1 MKSVLTLFTVI
12 LVLSSACKKQE
23 TTPEFQKTFRFDIK
37 NHEVVFGL
45 KRVHFL
51 TDSVYF
57 HFATVADYNC
67 DKWRINSGVQD
78 EGHTLNMVL
87 GNIYYDGTQCVYGN
101 FPATASYRSP
111 KLAEGNYKIIVQKSG
126 TEYTGELVVTASE
139 YRFNWAHDA
148 DCMLVQPKTFP
159 RQ

>member
-1 MKSVLTLFTVI
+1 MNKLLPFLAA
-12 LVLSSACKKQE
+12 LVLCFSACKKGE
-23 TTPEFQKTFRFDIK
+23 EAPEFQKTFRFNIK

-51 TDSVYF
+51 TDSVFF
-57 HFATVADYNC
+57 HFKTIADYNC

-78 EGHTLNMVL
+78 EGHTLNLVL

-101 FPATASYRSP
+101 FPATASYQLP
-111 KLAEGNYKIIVQKSG
+111 KLAEGLYKIAVTKDNR
-126 TEYTGELVVTASE
+126 EYTGELQVSASE

-148 DCMLVQPKTFP
+148 DCMLIEPKTFP